1 MFLIGLS
8 GEKILKILI
17 TLLFNADSDN
27 VNFVNDDMGT
37 VNVDL
42 SNVSLDNHSFN
53 DDDSETII
61 HVKHMA

>member
-1 MFLIGLS
+1 M
-8 GEKILKILI
+8 KVLI

-27 VNFVNDDMGT
+27 VNFVSDDMCT